1 MIQGIAG
8 IRDNNFQMIKQ
19 MNQQLEEEE
28 TTDNGM
34 RATYGQRWSRL
45 PSSSLTAHFK
55 QQLNDLQQK
64 ATVASQTDSKIEE
77 QFSVHGDSLKL
88 LNKTRNELAGLI
100 P

>member
-1 MIQGIAG
+1 MQGMIQGIAG

-55 QQLNDLQQK
+55 Q
-64 ATVASQTDSKIEE
+64 
-77 QFSVHGDSLKL
+77 
-88 LNKTRNELAGLI
+88 
-100 P
+100 